1 MCFGKQQVTPWGWKV
16 QASQGR
22 GAGQIRPSSSTT
34 GKLSHIFYP
43 DVAEPARV
51 QEESFPKLIF
61 IIQKF
66 SVSAPQLILTTVPDL
81 PSPLLLIES
90 LTSKTPPPALLATP
104 AHDRRLSPSR
114 LGWGG
119 HGERGS
125 DQLCCVCRLWLL
137 TWHFFRG
144 PER

>member
-1 MCFGKQQVTPWGWKV
+1 MCFGKQQVTLLGWKV

-22 GAGQIRPSSSTT
+22 GAGQIRQSK

-43 DVAEPARV
+43 DVARPARV

-66 SVSAPQLILTTVPDL
+66 SVSAPQLILTAVPDL

-90 LTSKTPPPALLATP
+90 LTSKMPQPAALATP
-104 AHDRRLSPSR
+104 VNDRRLSPSR

-119 HGERGS
+119 HGERGF
-125 DQLCCVCRLWLL
+125 DQLCCICRLWLL
-137 TWHFFRG
+137 TRHFFHG
-144 PER
+144 PEC